1 MENLYGVL
9 GVSQS
14 ASKEEIQGAYRSLA
28 KKYHPD
34 LNPGNAE
41 AEHQFKKINE
51 AYEVLKDPQ
60 KRKEYDQKQGTVKA
74 GQTHSS
80 TKTKPSPQSDKPF
93 DFASVHGSFADFF
106 GFDAKTGETTNEEKL
121 KKKNPVDTSDL
132 FERFMG
138 FKG

>member
-9 GVSQS
+9 GVSQR
-14 ASKEEIQGAYRSLA
+14 AGKEEIQGAYRSLA

-34 LNPGNAE
+34 LNPGDAE
-41 AEHQFKKINE
+41 AEYQFKKINE

-60 KRKEYDQKQGTVKA
+60 KRKEYDQKQGTAKA

-80 TKTKPSPQSDKPF
+80 TKTKPSPPSDKPF

-106 GFDAKTGETTNEEKL
+106 GFDAKIGEITNEEML
-121 KKKNPVDTSDL
+121 KRKNPVDTSDL

-138 FKG
+138 FKK